1 MKRPLSCIQGSGF
14 RFFKSWQS
22 FSFEIK
28 TLKMNKKLLITIA
41 VLGIVIIMVY
51 NFLGTG
57 STSEGYLD
65 EISAFRTEKDEMFK
79 NSGDSPLTETQL
91 TAFQKLNYFPI
102 NERYRIEAEFKLNT
116 LEQTIEMAITDGSQR
131 TYLIYGNA
139 HFHLDGKE
147 LDLTVYKAAD
157 ETSDYLFVPFYDNTS
172 ADVTYGGG
180 RYLEPELLDNST
192 LEIDFNMAYNPYC
205 AYNPT
210 YRCPIP
216 PRENS
221 LDVSILAGEK
231 IPDFVH

>member
-91 TAFQKLNYFPI
+91 TAFQKLNYFPV

-116 LEQTIEMAITDGSQR
+116 LEQTIEMAITGW
-131 TYLIYGNA
+131 
-139 HFHLDGKE
+139 
-147 LDLTVYKAAD
+147 
-157 ETSDYLFVPFYDNTS
+157 VPTN
-172 ADVTYGGG
+172 
-180 RYLEPELLDNST
+180 
-192 LEIDFNMAYNPYC
+192 IFN
-205 AYNPT
+205 
-210 YRCPIP
+210 
-216 PRENS
+216 
-221 LDVSILAGEK
+221 LW
-231 IPDFVH
+231 